1 MIRLCCALMI
11 LLSLSGCAS
20 SLGHIFNPCPYTGVK
35 LDLKSWD
42 VVGPLMIIDLP
53 FSAVMDT
60 VLLPL
65 DLIDNR
71 SCNW

>member
-1 MIRLCCALMI
+1 MIRLCCALIVMF
-11 LLSLSGCAS
+11 SLSGCAS
-20 SLGHIFNPCPYTGVK
+20 SLGHMLNPCPYTGVK

-42 VVGPLMIIDLP
+42 VVGPFMLIDLP

-60 VLLPL
+60 VFLPF
-65 DLIDNR
+65 DLMANR